1 MVKVTGALVR
11 AFGAACAIRNQ
22 VCGLSAVLLV
32 LALAST
38 ASAQQSTGSI
48 RGTVEGSG
56 ADVVVEVRDVA
67 RGVARSEAP
76 APDGSFRFD
85 ALPIGEYEVRV
96 RSGGLV
102 VDTQAVNVRLGA
114 TVNVTMATTGAMI
127 EEIVTT
133 GRRLSAL
140 DTGIAES
147 GLQISVEELIKLPVP
162 RDLQSVAMLAPGAS
176 LGDYRFGRAGQVD
189 GIVSFSGASIAEN
202 TSFIN
207 GLNTTN
213 FRTGV
218 GFSKVPFEFYD
229 TFQVKTGGY
238 SAKYGRSLG
247 GVMNARSKSG
257 SNDFKAGVN
266 IYYEM
271 QEETSPDTYAAANYL
286 DDQDDTTL
294 DAYVSGPI
302 IQDRLFYYLL
312 YSDTNASQ
320 YYAGS
325 LAERAYDYEV
335 DEAFYGAKLDAYIT
349 DDHHLEYTFFTDE
362 RTGVEG
368 THVFDG
374 GQQQDYLGD
383 TNYEEGGDN
392 WIATYTGNFG
402 DVTLS
407 TSYGE
412 NEANRTTAP
421 SSADVPTIYMADAA
435 GNLVAAGDWT
445 SFLIDVGSDKREMT
459 RVDINW
465 LLGDHDVSFGIDY
478 EEMFAENVTINS
490 GGVYWLL
497 DPLNAYPPSQCT
509 PAECPS
515 GGSARRRTYSNGGEF
530 ESSSKAYYVQD
541 VWEINEHW
549 TVEAGLRNES
559 FENLNADGGVFVKV
573 DDQWAPRLS
582 VVWDPAGD
590 GRSKVFANYGLYY
603 LPIAANTNIRMS
615 GGETYIHDYYDWDG
629 TQNADLTP
637 ANLGPVFR
645 QDVFGNGTV
654 PDTRSVTDQNLE
666 PMYQSEIILGYQRYL
681 DSGIELGL
689 KGIYRKLETTIEDVA
704 IDAAVIDYYNST
716 GSWDSSLVGGAAV
729 EDVFTGFHQYVLTN
743 PGNDMRVYI
752 PEQDEVVNLTAAQ
765 LRYPEAQ
772 RQYGAIEFTF
782 NRPFDDNW
790 GLQGSYTWAHSWGN
804 HEGYVQSDI
813 AQDDAGIT
821 QNFDQ
826 PGLTDATYGDLPNDR
841 RHTFKVFGQ
850 YAATDALTLTGSF
863 LYQSGRPVSCFGIHP
878 TDAFAAAYG
887 SFSMYCDGKFV
898 GRGSVDRTP
907 DLTNINF
914 GAQYRMNVGNFDMLF
929 ALDVFNAFNAQNAIS
944 YNEDSTSANYMRI
957 RQYQRPRFIRLST
970 RIGFN

>member
-1 MVKVTGALVR
+1 MDDLINTLARARGSAGALR
-11 AFGAACAIRNQ
+11 TLASG
-22 VCGLSAVLLV
+22 V
-32 LALAST
+32 LAAFLLLGLAVS
-38 ASAQQSTGSI
+38 AQAQQSTGSI
-48 RGTVEGSG
+48 RGTVDGSTS
-56 ADVVVEVRDVA
+56 ATIVEVTDVA
-67 RGVARSEAP
+67 RGITRSETPNAN
-76 APDGSFRFD
+76 GTFRFD
-85 ALPIGEYEVRV
+85 SLSVGTYEVVV
-96 RSGGLV
+96 RSGGTV
-102 VDTQAVNVRLGA
+102 VDRETVSVGLGSSVNVR
-114 TVNVTMATTGAMI
+114 MATTEAMI

-133 GRRLSAL
+133 GQRIAGL
-140 DTGIAES
+140 DTGIAET
-147 GLQISVEELIKLPVP
+147 GLQISADELIQLPVQ

-218 GFSKVPFEFYD
+218 GFSQVPFEFYE

-266 IYYEM
+266 LYYEM
-271 QEETSPDTYAAANYL
+271 QEETSPNTYAAANFL
-286 DDQDDTTL
+286 DDEDDTNI

-302 IQDRLFYYLL
+302 IKDRLFYYLL
-312 YSDTNASQ
+312 YSDANTSQ

-325 LAERAYDYEV
+325 LQERAFDYEV
-335 DEAFYGAKLDAYIT
+335 DEGFYGAKIDAYIT
-349 DDHHLEYTFFTDE
+349 DDHRLEYTFFTDE

-368 THVFDG
+368 SYVFTG
-374 GQQQDYLGD
+374 GQQQNYLGD
-383 TNYEEGGDN
+383 TDYEDGGDN

-402 DVTLS
+402 DFTVS
-407 TSYGE
+407 ASYGE

-421 SSADVPTIYMADAA
+421 SSADLPTLYQADAG
-435 GNLVAAGDWT
+435 GNLVAIGDWT
-445 SFLIDVGSDKREMT
+445 TFLIDLGTDKREMT
-459 RVDINW
+459 RIDINW
-465 LLGDHDVSFGIDY
+465 ILGDHDLSFGIDN
-478 EEMFAENVTINS
+478 EEMFAENFTINS
-490 GGVYWLL
+490 GGIYWLL

-530 ESSSKAYYVQD
+530 ESSSTAFYVQD

-549 TVEAGLRNES
+549 TVEMGLRNES
-559 FENLNADGGVFVKV
+559 FENLNGDGGVFVKV

-582 VVWDPAGD
+582 AVWDPVGD
-590 GRSKVFANYGLYY
+590 GSSKFFGNYGLYY
-603 LPIAANTNIRMS
+603 LPIAANTNIRMA
-615 GGETYIHDYYDWDG
+615 GGETYIHDFFDWDG
-629 TQNADLTP
+629 TQNADGTP
-637 ANLGPVFR
+637 ANLGPQFR
-645 QDVFGNGTV
+645 QDVFGNGQV
-654 PDTRSVTDQNLE
+654 PDTRSVTDLNLE
-666 PMYQSEIILGYQRYL
+666 PMYQSELILGYQRYL
-681 DSGIELGL
+681 DSGIELGV

-716 GSWDSSLVGGAAV
+716 GSWDSSLVGGDAV
-729 EDVFTGFHQYVLTN
+729 EDVFGGFHQYVLTN

-752 PEQDEVVNLTAAQ
+752 PEQGETVDLTAEQ

-772 RQYGAIEFTF
+772 RQYGAIEFTYA
-782 NRPFDDNW
+782 RPFDGDW
-790 GLQGSYTWAHSWGN
+790 GMQGSYTWSHSWGN

-841 RHTFKVFGQ
+841 RHTFKLFGQ
-850 YAATDALTLTGSF
+850 YATTDAMTLTSSF
-863 LYQSGRPVSCFGIHP
+863 LYQSGRPVNCFGIHP

-887 SFSMYCDGKFV
+887 SFSMYCDGEFV
-898 GRGSVDRTP
+898 KRGSRGETP
-907 DLTNINF
+907 SIVNFNF
-914 GAQYRMNVGNFDMLF
+914 GAQYRMELGNFDTLF
-929 ALDVFNAFNAQNAIS
+929 SLDVFNVFNAQNAIS
-944 YNEDSTSANYMRI
+944 YNEDSTSENFMRI
-957 RQYQRPRFIRLST
+957 RQYQRPRFIRLSA
-970 RIGFN
+970 RVAFE